1 MPPSPKFFHQGRPTP
16 RRSTV
21 LTLGCCLLIGLSGF
35 VFGLIAILRPSQCSV
50 HEPRS
55 VRVVWEG
62 AGGGDGSISAGDGVR
77 SANRHKVMG
86 FVGIQTGFGSAG
98 RRRSLRQTWMPSDR
112 QGLKRLEEATGLAF
126 RFVIGK
132 TKDQSKMSELMR
144 EVAEYDDF
152 LLLDIEEEYSML
164 PYKTL
169 AYFKAAYALYDSE
182 FYVKADDDVYLRPD
196 RLSLLLAKERSHT
209 QTYIGCMKK
218 GPVFTNPQLK
228 WYEPLHYLLGSEYF
242 LHAYGPLY
250 ALSADVVAGLVA
262 LRNNSFRMFSNEDV
276 TIGSWM
282 LAMNVNHENNQKLCE
297 SDCTPSFV
305 AVWDIPKCSGLC
317 DPEKRLV
324 ELHQKESCSRSPTM
338 PSDDD

>member
-1 MPPSPKFFHQGRPTP
+1 MPPSPKFFHQSRPSP

-21 LTLGCCLLIGLSGF
+21 LILGCCLLIGLSGF
-35 VFGLIAILRPSQCSV
+35 VFGLIAILRPGKCSV

-55 VRVVWEG
+55 VRIVWEREDG
-62 AGGGDGSISAGDGVR
+62 AGDGLNSAGDGVR
-77 SANRHKVMG
+77 RTDRHKVMG

-112 QGLKRLEEATGLAF
+112 QGLQRLEEATGLAF

-132 TKDQSKMSELMR
+132 TKDRSKMAELKR
-144 EVAEYDDF
+144 EVSEYDDF

-169 AYFKAAYALYDSE
+169 AFFKAAYALYDSE
-182 FYVKADDDVYLRPD
+182 FYVKADDDIYLRPD

-218 GPVFTNPQLK
+218 GQVFTNPQLK
-228 WYEPLHYLLGSEYF
+228 WYEPLHHLLGSEYF

-250 ALSADVVAGLVA
+250 ILSADVVASLVA
-262 LRNNSFRMFSNEDV
+262 LRNNRK
-276 TIGSWM
+276 
-282 LAMNVNHENNQKLCE
+282 NVKNAK
-297 SDCTPSFV
+297 P
-305 AVWDIPKCSGLC
+305 
-317 DPEKRLV
+317 
-324 ELHQKESCSRSPTM
+324 
-338 PSDDD
+338 